1 MLFCAVKHDLDARI
15 RFFNVWKTA
24 QFDRAQNALG
34 GLKTRGFG
42 CFYRRRCHE
51 IQQAELCFDAR
62 RFGEGA

>member
-1 MLFCAVKHDLDARI
+1 M
-15 RFFNVWKTA
+15 KTA

-51 IQQAELCFDAR
+51 IQQAELCFDAC